1 MVYFIHNKGKQ
12 MAKRKKSII
21 KNIIFYLI
29 VTLMLFFIIVSRF
42 FPEES
47 INYTGFKFFTIVSGS
62 MEPDI
67 MINDV
72 VVDVKVK
79 QENLQVGDA
88 ITFYTYLLAYN
99 GSYIKSEVTHYLAA
113 IVTEG
118 NDVIYKTQGAGIDDD
133 TYDSWVDEN
142 GNPTDIRY
150 DDIIGRVKF
159 VIPNIG
165 GAIIVMQNIVRNP
178 IMVILIIVNIGII
191 IIVVKVTKKALR
203 EGKKA

>member
-1 MVYFIHNKGKQ
+1 
-12 MAKRKKSII
+12 MAKKKKSVI

-29 VTLMLFFIIVSRF
+29 VTWMLFFIIVTKF
-42 FPEES
+42 FPEQS
-47 INYTGFKFFTIVSGS
+47 INYTGFKFYTIVTGS

-79 QENLQVGDA
+79 QEDLKVGDA
-88 ITFYTYLLAYN
+88 ITFYTYLLANN
-99 GSYIKSEVTHYLAA
+99 GTYVKKEVTHYLAA
-113 IVTEG
+113 IVVNG
-118 NDVIYKTQGAGIDDD
+118 DDIIYKTHGAGVADD
-133 TYDSWVDEN
+133 TYDNWVDEN
-142 GNPTDIRY
+142 GDSTDLTY

-165 GAIIVMQNIVRNP
+165 IIMIVMQNVLRNP
-178 IMVILIIVNIGII
+178 IMILLVVVNIGII
-191 IIVVKVTKKALR
+191 IVVVKVTKKALS